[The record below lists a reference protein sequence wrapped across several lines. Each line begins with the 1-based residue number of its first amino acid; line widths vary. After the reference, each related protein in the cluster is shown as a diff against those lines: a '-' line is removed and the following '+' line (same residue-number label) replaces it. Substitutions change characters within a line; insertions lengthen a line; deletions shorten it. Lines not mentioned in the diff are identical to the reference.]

1 MGVWCSPT
9 GLRHPASSQTTG
21 VRGLLGSR
29 ASSACKMSETFM
41 WYWNNIRHPVA
52 DGHRLGYG
60 GGAGGT
66 PALPTG
72 IRIKHALH
80 TAPPVSGR
88 LRSGFTLVE
97 MLLVIGILG
106 ILATALVGS
115 FSYVQKAARQ
125 SQAQSLA
132 SELATALNIYL
143 QQERSWGDVLPNK
156 SEMDEEACWVLQ
168 EKKLFDVTTYKSGG
182 AEINN
187 DSLDRYGLLDP
198 YGRALLR
205 RDPGINA
212 GEVIKHRLQI
222 RLDDDY
228 DGYVEAPDGTKVRA
242 SVLVWSRGPDGKDD
256 AEKGGRRYPDDDRL
270 SWNHGKA
277 RAETGK

>member
-1 MGVWCSPT
+1 MRKGKDMRKPEET
-9 GLRHPASSQTTG
+9 L
-21 VRGLLGSR
+21 R
-29 ASSACKMSETFM
+29 ASCES
-41 WYWNNIRHPVA
+41 
-52 DGHRLGYG
+52 
-60 GGAGGT
+60 GT

-72 IRIKHALH
+72 IR
-80 TAPPVSGR
+80 T
-88 LRSGFTLVE
+88 GFTLVE

-106 ILATALVGS
+106 ILATTLVGS

-125 SQAQSLA
+125 SQAQTLA
-132 SELATALNIYL
+132 SELATALSIYL
-143 QQERSWGDVLPNK
+143 QQERSWGDVLPDK

-205 RDPGINA
+205 RNPGISA
-212 GEVIKHRLQI
+212 EEVIRHRLQI
-222 RLDDDY
+222 RLDDNY

-256 AEKGGRRYPDDDRL
+256 AEKGGRYPDDDRL
-270 SWNHGKA
+270 SWSHGKA
-277 RAETGK
+277 RAESAR